1 MYKEECVL
9 KNKIFHP
16 SVMYYILSTIV
27 YPLSPTYPINLKSE
41 TMHKI
46 TLNVPEGIRYLSD
59 WHDLWNTLLPEGQH
73 YILNKRICGCGATE
87 AYLRS
92 GRKVILA
99 SPRKH
104 LLYNK
109 YSQHLSDNLHLYRH
123 ACFQ

>member
-46 TLNVPEGIRYLSD
+46 TLNVPEGI
-59 WHDLWNTLLPEGQH
+59 
-73 YILNKRICGCGATE
+73 
-87 AYLRS
+87 
-92 GRKVILA
+92 
-99 SPRKH
+99 
-104 LLYNK
+104 
-109 YSQHLSDNLHLYRH
+109 
-123 ACFQ
+123 

>member
-46 TLNVPEGIRYLSD
+46 TLNVPDGILQFIPCRFGFFGI
-59 WHDLWNTLLPEGQH
+59 E
-73 YILNKRICGCGATE
+73 IK
-87 AYLRS
+87 S
-92 GRKVILA
+92 G
-99 SPRKH
+99 
-104 LLYNK
+104 
-109 YSQHLSDNLHLYRH
+109 
-123 ACFQ
+123 